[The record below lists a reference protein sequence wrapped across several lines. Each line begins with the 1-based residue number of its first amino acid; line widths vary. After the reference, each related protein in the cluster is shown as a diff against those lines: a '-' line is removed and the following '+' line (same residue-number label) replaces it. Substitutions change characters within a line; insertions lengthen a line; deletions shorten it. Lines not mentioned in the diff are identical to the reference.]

1 MGELCLGNHRMTGT
15 IRGTGSD
22 YRVSEASCLY
32 WQTGSYQWV
41 VETPETALKY
51 LKTGIDKAY
60 DSVRLLEP
68 TPDLDLC
75 LVEKLN
81 KDIDALMKR
90 LSDIVE
96 DVLSLPADDITSFN
110 EAASLQ
116 DVLGNMTL
124 KLIKLSHNQEH
135 RIMEEAGASSRVQ
148 LPKIS
153 IPMFNGKVLSG

>member
-1 MGELCLGNHRMTGT
+1 MTT
-15 IRGTGSD
+15 KSLRPH
-22 YRVSEASCLY
+22 ASTDKQEVISGLLKH
-32 WQTGSYQWV
+32 QKQ
-41 VETPETALKY
+41 LKY

-60 DSVRLLEP
+60 GWVWLLEP

-81 KDIDALMKR
+81 KDIDSLMKR

-96 DVLSLPADDITSFN
+96 DVLSLPADDTTSFN

-148 LPKIS
+148 LSKI
-153 IPMFNGKVLSG
+153 NGIASGPHWRAV